1 MTVSTSCDVMKP
13 VFWYMLCGMMMMVM
27 MKVMKVS
34 STGLRAAPPPPG
46 ASAGEDHGSDELA
59 PAQFHSE
66 ISRALRAHA
75 HTHTAHTQQQNSRQ
89 HAKHLQNEH

>member
-13 VFWYMLCGMMMMVM
+13 VFWYMLCGMMMMKVM
-27 MKVMKVS
+27 KVMVVMKVS

-59 PAQFHSE
+59 AAELHSE
-66 ISRALRAHA
+66 ISR
-75 HTHTAHTQQQNSRQ
+75 
-89 HAKHLQNEH
+89 